1 MEICNFFKNVVEEN
15 ISQEF
20 RLKNIGETRNSF
32 LEEIKQN
39 AFLSKKHKRVCTT
52 VNYIEHFPILAS
64 VITGCI
70 SAFAFASLIGIP
82 IRITS
87 SALELKIWAITTG
100 IKKYKSTIK
109 NKKKKHDK
117 IVLLA
122 KSKLNSIEVI
132 ISKAVIDSFIS
143 HDEFVSINN
152 GQSEYDKMRK
162 RYSQ

>member
-15 ISQEF
+15 ISKEF

-39 AFLSKKHKRVCTT
+39 EFLSKKDKRVCAT
-52 VNYIEHFPILAS
+52 VNYIEHFLVLAS

-70 SAFAFASLIGIP
+70 LFFAFASLIGIP
-82 IRITS
+82 IWITS
-87 SALELKIWAITTG
+87 SALGLKICAITTG

-109 NKKKKHDK
+109 DKKKKHDK

-152 GQSEYDKMRK
+152 GQSEYDKMKK